1 MAKIARKISEFD
13 LIAVIPEGY
22 CAAGLDST

>member
-1 MAKIARKISEFD
+1 MGKIARKISEYD